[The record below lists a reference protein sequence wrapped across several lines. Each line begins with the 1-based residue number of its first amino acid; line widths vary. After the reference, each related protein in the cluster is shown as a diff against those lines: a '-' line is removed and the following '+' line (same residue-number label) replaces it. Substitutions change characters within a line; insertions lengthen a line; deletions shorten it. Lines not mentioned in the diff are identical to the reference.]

1 MDKKKIDLSDIKSND
16 LDKTA
21 SFTDLM
27 TRAER
32 KRRKLEKEN
41 KEYAEK
47 IKENDDIEE
56 MVEERKKS
64 TKDLT
69 KDLQKVNELYEND
82 SKKEKEKKEE
92 ELEESISK
100 TQIQEL
106 TRQIKC
112 KFEENKKENLKN
124 KKKGISVLN
133 VIGEINLLC
142 IGYYIYLLAFT
153 NYQKEQKTYIFTGC
167 IIVFLVLLFG
177 LSVITNKKYSKVF
190 NILNILA
197 ILLFVAYNAYT
208 LFQ

>member
-1 MDKKKIDLSDIKSND
+1 MDKKKIDLSDIKSDD

-100 TQIQEL
+100 TQILEL
-106 TRQIKC
+106 TRQMKFN
-112 KFEENKKENLKN
+112 FEENKKENLEN
-124 KKKGISVLN
+124 KKKGISALN
-133 VIGEINLLC
+133 IIGEINLLC
-142 IGYYIYLLAFT
+142 IGYY
-153 NYQKEQKTYIFTGC
+153 FTGC

>member
-100 TQIQEL
+100 TQILEL
-106 TRQIKC
+106 TRQMKFN
-112 KFEENKKENLKN
+112 FEENKKENLKN

>member
-1 MDKKKIDLSDIKSND
+1 MDKKKIDLSDIKSDD

-100 TQIQEL
+100 TQILEL
-106 TRQIKC
+106 TRQMKFN
-112 KFEENKKENLKN
+112 FEENKKENLEN
-124 KKKGISVLN
+124 KKKGISALN
-133 VIGEINLLC
+133 IIGEINLLC